1 MKILFD
7 FLQPFFLL
15 ASVISVFHNTRGI
28 KPIQTFSEISHFPW
42 ILILYQFLIFLNF
55 NPFFPAQ
62 TTGFNFF
69 LELTVFFLILKL
81 FLRLIKLSLKPSILL
96 LGILFSGLIP
106 FLILT
111 PEPLKSLLLP
121 GVIIFSAFLFFF
133 AYQYNPSFA
142 LKVTCLYLGP
152 SLFLTA
158 IAFSLHSIP
167 DPCENLFST
176 IILCLLFHAC
186 YFTNLFLHKIAF
198 ESRLFSPKHLFTRL
212 ACALSIYFLTLLLIT
227 HMDPPLTPILKKIL
241 ALMASLIPLLWEL
254 IAPFIHHKL
263 FTIFFPTLGDYF
275 NRLEIC
281 LPHLR
286 GLLKMEDFY
295 NFVSGL
301 FKEFFNC
308 EDFLLVSVDSQKMQI
323 KIIDSSGEKKYKL
336 EADTKTLEDFF
347 STHPF
352 YDTGRPVF
360 QGPQI
365 EDIFKRLSGLC
376 NNLIFIKIGAGME
389 TPFFIAVLQKPGVL
403 SSWELE
409 QIQAHSE
416 IYLEGLN
423 RVFMYEQ
430 KRQEMKTRIH
440 ETEED
445 FDTSI
450 LASENIELQKSYE
463 KIKFLQ
469 SDLLSKEKKAALT
482 KFSISLD
489 DEISTPLSNMV
500 MGVEYQLEKIKT
512 GKEIKQKDLLKLLEI
527 IITQSQRIKKILEE
541 LRQVSSHYSIP

>member
-1 MKILFD
+1 MKTLFD

-28 KPIQTFSEISHFPW
+28 KPIQTFSEISYFLW
-42 ILILYQFLIFLNF
+42 VLILFQFLTFLNF
-55 NPFFPAQ
+55 NPVFPAQ
-62 TTGFNFF
+62 TTEFTFF

-142 LKVTCLYLGP
+142 LKATCLYLGP
-152 SLFLTA
+152 ALFF
-158 IAFSLHSIP
+158 IAVAFCLHTIP
-167 DPCENLFST
+167 SPYENLFSS
-176 IILCLLFHAC
+176 IILCLLFLAC
-186 YFTNLFLHKIAF
+186 YLTNHFLHKIAF
-198 ESRLFSPKHLFTRL
+198 ESRLFSPKHLFMRL
-212 ACALSIYFLTLLLIT
+212 VCALGIYFLILLLIT
-227 HMDPPLTPILKKIL
+227 HMDSPLSPILKKIL
-241 ALMASLIPLLWEL
+241 ALIASLIPLSWEF
-254 IAPFIHHKL
+254 IAPFIRHKL
-263 FTIFFPTLGDYF
+263 FAIFFPALGDYF

-286 GLLKMEDFY
+286 GLLKMEDFHH
-295 NFVSGL
+295 FVSGL

-308 EDFLLVSVDSQKMQI
+308 ESLLLVSVDSEKKQI
-323 KIIDSSGEKKYKL
+323 KILDTSGEKNYKF

-352 YDTGRPVF
+352 YDTERPVF
-360 QGPQI
+360 EGSQI
-365 EDIFKRLSGLC
+365 EGIFKRLTGLYK
-376 NNLIFIKIGAGME
+376 NLIFIKIGSGME
-389 TPFFIAVLQKPGVL
+389 TPFFIAVLQKSKNL

-409 QIQAHSE
+409 QIQTHSE
-416 IYLEGLN
+416 IFLDGLN
-423 RVFMYEQ
+423 RVFIYEQ

-463 KIKFLQ
+463 KIKILQ

-512 GKEIKQKDLLKLLEI
+512 GKEIKQKDLLKLMEI
-527 IITQSQRIKKILEE
+527 IITQSLRIKKILEE
-541 LRQVSSHYSIP
+541 LRQVSNHYFLP